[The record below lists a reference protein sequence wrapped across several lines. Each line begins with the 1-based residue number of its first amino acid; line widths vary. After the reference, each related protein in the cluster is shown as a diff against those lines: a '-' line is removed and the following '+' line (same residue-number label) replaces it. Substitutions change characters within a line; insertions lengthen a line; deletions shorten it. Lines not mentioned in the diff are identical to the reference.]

1 MVNIP
6 EICGNPRTQRRF
18 FSLGK
23 SLNHAAGFF
32 FSKPGLPTKGWSRQK
47 IYQFQRNRF
56 VVHSVCAP
64 QGKLWKKKITKLE
77 CERLW
82 HLWPKRATSPT
93 NYSYDDEQT
102 GNNRPA
108 IGRWCRVLAPFHLG
122 TRVKIARICGC
133 YRRSVAD
140 CSGITLGFWRSIGVE
155 FRVDHP
161 TCFWGNV

>member
-1 MVNIP
+1 MEIP
-6 EICGNPRTQRRF
+6 ELNGGF
-18 FSLGK
+18 FLLGK
-23 SLNHAAGFF
+23 SLNHAAGFL
-32 FSKPGLPTKGWSRQK
+32 FSKPVCLQK
-47 IYQFQRNRF
+47 VDLARKYIPIPAK
-56 VVHSVCAP
+56 SVCGPFCVSAP

-77 CERLW
+77 CER
-82 HLWPKRATSPT
+82 LWPKRATSPT

-133 YRRSVAD
+133 YRRSIAD
-140 CSGITLGFWRSIGVE
+140 CSGITLGFGRSIGVE